1 MYIYIYGEREREIM
15 YMCMCI
21 CGSNLIYPS
30 PIIYLKKEKET
41 HTKLLILFSSKS

>member
-1 MYIYIYGEREREIM
+1 MERERERESM